1 MDYAMLS
8 SNEISGRIGKAYSE
22 ALKDIQKQLKDIFR
36 NFSADISEA
45 EAQRIL
51 KRVSIDRDGDITE
64 SLKKAIALVKDEKKR
79 AELTAE
85 LNAPAYKARMQRLKE
100 LSRDIGEKCSALA
113 QGANSSLDRGLEDII
128 RDTYYRG
135 VFDMQQRA
143 GIAFSFSKVSE
154 RMIKE
159 ILQQNWSGAHYSK
172 RIWGNTDE
180 LAEQLQ
186 QTLMKGVLTGA
197 SSGRMANE
205 IIERFHASYSR
216 ALTLTRTESSHCANS
231 AELARYKD
239 TEVKKYRYV
248 ATLDTRT
255 SEICREL
262 DGKEFPVED
271 AKPGTNYPP
280 MHPRC
285 RSTTIEALSQE
296 LISRLK
302 RRARNPETGELVTV
316 PGNMTYREWY
326 EKYVESVELTTGEKG
341 GIIKAEEVRS
351 LEQAKKRDHK
361 IVITDTA
368 IEHVD
373 RVKPSDFSDQQ
384 ADEMLKMHK
393 KLLKYA
399 KEENDSNEVLFI
411 TGLDFSSEVAVKG
424 GEFKVSPASNPFAI
438 SIIAHAERQSLLY
451 LHNHPSTNTFS
462 IGDID
467 TFCCEKAIK
476 AMSVVTNQGEVYV
489 LNKTGKYSFEETK
502 KLLTSIYDSFPDG
515 EIDDKDF
522 VKKFLKE
529 CYKGGVE
536 YVKAK

>member
-180 LAEQLQ
+180 LAELLQ

-205 IIERFHASYSR
+205 IMERFHASYSR
-216 ALTLTRTESSHCANS
+216 ALTLTRTESSYCANS
-231 AELARYKD
+231 AELSRYKD

-248 ATLDTRT
+248 ATLDSRT
-255 SEICREL
+255 SDVCRKL
-262 DGKEFPVED
+262 DGKEFPVSD
-271 AKPGTNYPP
+271 AKAGTNYPP

-316 PGNMTYREWY
+316 PADMTYKEWY
-326 EKYVESVELTTGEKG
+326 GKYVEGGELTGRANG
-341 GIIKAEEVRS
+341 GIIKSINVDDYDLIVSGKKIAPEVNDVILTTMKQCEKDGGFVISEISDKVEPSESGGTPVLQIVPMSNGLLKLNVNVQYLSGKSLEEVNQAFVHTERNLAQS
-351 LEQAKKRDHK
+351 LEEA
-361 IVITDTA
+361 VIH
-368 IEHVD
+368 ESGH
-373 RVKPSDFSDQQ
+373 
-384 ADEMLKMHK
+384 
-393 KLLKYA
+393 
-399 KEENDSNEVLFI
+399 
-411 TGLDFSSEVAVKG
+411 
-424 GEFKVSPASNPFAI
+424 AI
-438 SIIAHAERQSLLY
+438 SIKGKTAPEVDRFYQEL
-451 LHNHPSTNTFS
+451 
-462 IGDID
+462 
-467 TFCCEKAIK
+467 K
-476 AMSVVTNQGEVYV
+476 NQGKPGVSDIALSDGAE
-489 LNKTGKYSFEETK
+489 LLAELEILRHRKTPVSKELSDFYEKYTGRK
-502 KLLTSIYDSFPDG
+502 YL
-515 EIDDKDF
+515 
-522 VKKFLKE
+522 
-529 CYKGGVE
+529 
-536 YVKAK
+536 